1 MVKKLYIDILFVFIF
16 CFKVCFS
23 NNFIVNKITYIQSQD
38 KGYYF
43 DIDKSDRMTLIQI
56 KNKVIH
62 ANSGIYII
70 YSRFLLTAYSDFRF
84 FKINNYIKLFL
95 FDFRKK
101 IFEVM
106 RSKFFGSKYKEV
118 IVLP

>member
-1 MVKKLYIDILFVFIF
+1 MVKKLYIDILFIFIF

-23 NNFIVNKITYIQSQD
+23 NNFVVNKIIYIQNEN

-43 DIDKSDRMTLIQI
+43 DIDKSERITLVQV
-56 KNKVIH
+56 KNKVVH
-62 ANSGIYII
+62 AVSGIYII
-70 YSRFLLTAYSDFRF
+70 YSRFLLTAYSDFCCL
-84 FKINNYIKLFL
+84 KINNYIKLFI

-106 RSKFFGSKYKEV
+106 RSKFFGSKYKEA